1 MSRGERGIFCPALL
15 SDKNARGDRHPHGR
29 SLSPSIRKQFGGG
42 FLQLFEKTADVAAVV
57 DGVGKLSA
65 YRQHRPVSCRVD
77 LPQQDE
83 WREVRSPP
91 KLKAEKASPGMA
103 EIPQTFG
110 GRVSSQSRR
119 PQVSARA

>member
-15 SDKNARGDRHPHGR
+15 SDKNARGDRHPRGR

-65 YRQHRPVSCRVD
+65 YRQHRPVPCRVD

-83 WREVRSPP
+83 WREVRLEVP
-91 KLKAEKASPGMA
+91 AEAEGSPGMA

>member
-15 SDKNARGDRHPHGR
+15 SDKNARGDRHPRGR

-65 YRQHRPVSCRVD
+65 YRQHRPVPCRVD

-83 WREVRSPP
+83 WREVRLEVP
-91 KLKAEKASPGMA
+91 AEA
-103 EIPQTFG
+103 EG
-110 GRVSSQSRR
+110 GEGQPRHGGDTADIWGQGRR